1 MISFTTAISICAIGV
16 FSGYFIGLV
25 GIGAGVVMI
34 PLLLYNG
41 FTIQQAVASGLFLQL
56 VPQTLPSL
64 YMYYKTNHF
73 LLWESVA
80 LAVGSLIG
88 TCIGSYCATKG
99 YITQKQLYII
109 LCALL
114 MVTAVY
120 IYCTHVMGK

>member
-1 MISFTTAISICAIGV
+1 MISITTTISILCIGV

-56 VPQTLPSL
+56 IPQTLPSL
-64 YMYYKTNHF
+64 YMYYKSNHF

-88 TCIGSYCATKG
+88 TMIGSYYATNG
-99 YITQKQLYII
+99 FITQKQLYII
-109 LCALL
+109 LCVLL
-114 MVTAVY
+114 TITVIY
-120 IYCTHVMGK
+120 IYYKHILEH

>member
-1 MISFTTAISICAIGV
+1 MITFTTAVSIICIGL

-25 GIGAGVVMI
+25 GIGAGVIMI

-56 VPQTLPSL
+56 IPQTLPSL
-64 YMYYKTNHF
+64 YLYYKSNHF

-88 TCIGSYCATKG
+88 TLLGSYYATNG
-99 YITQKQLYII
+99 YLTQKQLYGVLCVLLII
-109 LCALL
+109 
-114 MVTAVY
+114 TSIY
-120 IYCTHVMGK
+120 IFYKHILEY